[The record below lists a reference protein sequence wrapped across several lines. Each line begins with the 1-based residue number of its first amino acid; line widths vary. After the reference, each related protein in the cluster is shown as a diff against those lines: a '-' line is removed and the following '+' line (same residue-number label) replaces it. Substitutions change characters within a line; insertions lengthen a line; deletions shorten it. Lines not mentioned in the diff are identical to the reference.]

1 MWLKDKY
8 YKVLARHV
16 SEGCTVFRIALL
28 PDCEVYRGHFPEE
41 PVCPGAFN
49 IQVVKECAMEVS
61 GKALCIRTIKQCRLT
76 AVVSPVTCTELDV
89 AVSLSPVEDGLEVM
103 ARISGGERVYME
115 YKGLMTVV

>member
-1 MWLKDKY
+1 M
-8 YKVLARHV
+8 
-16 SEGCTVFRIALL
+16 
-28 PDCEVYRGHFPEE
+28 PRG
-41 PVCPGAFN
+41 VN

-89 AVSLSPVEDGLEVM
+89 AVSLSPVEDGLEVT

>member
-1 MWLKDKY
+1 MFRKA
-8 YKVLARHV
+8 VRCSASR
-16 SEGCTVFRIALL
+16 SCRIARSIA
-28 PDCEVYRGHFPEE
+28 DIFRRNRYA
-41 PVCPGAFN
+41 PGAFN

-89 AVSLSPVEDGLEVM
+89 AVSLSPVEDGLEVT